1 MKFLVDAHLPQSLC
15 AVLEQRGHD
24 ANHTLDL
31 PAKNATKDTVLNQIS
46 VDEQRVLISKD
57 SDFFYSHLVLGRPW
71 KLVLVKTGNMSTE
84 ALCLLFDRHLSEIE
98 AALAQYTLVELDRAE
113 VRPFV

>member
-1 MKFLVDAHLPQSLC
+1 MKFVVDAHLPPSLC
-15 AVLEQRGHD
+15 AVLARHGHD

-31 PAKNATKDTVLNQIS
+31 PAKNATKDTILNQIS
-46 VDEQRVLISKD
+46 VEEQRVVISKD

-84 ALCLLFDRHLSEIE
+84 DICSLFERHLSEIE
-98 AALAQYTLVELDRAE
+98 AALERYSMVEIDRAA
-113 VRPFV
+113 VTPRV

>member
-1 MKFLVDAHLPQSLC
+1 M
-15 AVLEQRGHD
+15 RGAGATRHD

-31 PAKNATKDTVLNQIS
+31 LAKNATKDAILNQIS
-46 VDEQRVLISKD
+46 VEEQRVVISKD

-84 ALCLLFDRHLSEIE
+84 DLCSLFERHLSEIE
-98 AALAQYTLVELDRAE
+98 AALERYTMVEIDRAA
-113 VRPFV
+113 VTPRV

>member
-1 MKFLVDAHLPQSLC
+1 MKFLVDAHLPPSLC
-15 AVLEQRGHD
+15 AVLARHGHD

-31 PAKNATKDTVLNQIS
+31 PAKNTTKDTIINQVSI
-46 VDEQRVLISKD
+46 DEQRIVISKD

-84 ALCLLFDRHLSEIE
+84 DLCSLFERHLSQIE
-98 AALAQYTLVELDRAE
+98 TALEQHTLVEIDRTA
-113 VRPFV
+113 VIPLI

>member
-1 MKFLVDAHLPQSLC
+1 VDAHLPPRLC
-15 AVLEQRGHD
+15 AVLARHGHD

-31 PAKNATKDTVLNQIS
+31 PARNATKDTILNQIS
-46 VDEQRVLISKD
+46 VEEQRVVISKD

-84 ALCLLFDRHLSEIE
+84 DLCSLFERHLSEIE
-98 AALAQYTLVELDRAE
+98 AALEQYTMVEIDRAA
-113 VRPFV
+113 VTPRV